1 MLMFK
6 AGNDCWRGFR
16 SRLPKSL
23 EDSRCGSVRKEG
35 FLRHAMLRPWE
46 SQATACGFGLAG
58 VSNFIVIL
66 FIIKLSL

>member
-23 EDSRCGSVRKEG
+23 EDSRCGSVRKDWSFYSFKTLKG
-35 FLRHAMLRPWE
+35 
-46 SQATACGFGLAG
+46 QAVVVVAAC
-58 VSNFIVIL
+58 L
-66 FIIKLSL
+66 FISVLERQRQVKISS